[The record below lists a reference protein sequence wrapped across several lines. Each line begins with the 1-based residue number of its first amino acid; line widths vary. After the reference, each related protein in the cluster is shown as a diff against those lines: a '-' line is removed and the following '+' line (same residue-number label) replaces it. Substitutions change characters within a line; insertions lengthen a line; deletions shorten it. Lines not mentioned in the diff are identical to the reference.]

1 MAGTIAADTLTHST
15 AGSIATNYVVEGSA
29 KAFVLFDQTVPE
41 IDNSFN
47 TSSLTDTST
56 GNGDVNWTNAMS
68 DAIYITVTGIGYV
81 SISSAY
87 NSSLSDDSD
96 SGNPRTASRFYFVA
110 TYGNS
115 SSTVF
120 GDNNNNQLAVFGDL
134 A

>member
-1 MAGTIAADTLTHST
+1 MSEVRADTITASNGTGPVTLTKQS
-15 AGSIATNYVVEGSA
+15 AA

-68 DAIYITVTGIGYV
+68 NATYITVTGIGYV
-81 SISSAY
+81 SVSSAY
-87 NSSLSDDSD
+87 NSSLSDDSA
-96 SGNPRTASRFYFVA
+96 SGNPRTASKFYFVA

-120 GDNNNNQLAVFGDL
+120 GDNNSNQLAIFGDL

>member
-1 MAGTIAADTLTHST
+1 MSEVRADTITASDGTGPVTLTKQS
-15 AGSIATNYVVEGSA
+15 AA

>member
-1 MAGTIAADTLTHST
+1 MAGKIIADQIEHST
-15 AGSIATNYVVEGSA
+15 AGSLSTEYVVNGSA
-29 KAFVLFDQTVPE
+29 KAYVLFDQGVPE

-47 TSSLTDTST
+47 TSSLTDSAE

-115 SSTVF
+115 GSTTF